1 MTLEIDQKKIPSES
15 GIYLFKNSDGGIIY
29 VGKAKSL
36 KDRVKSYFQNV
47 KQHSSKVSMMLRNA
61 ESIEY
66 ILTDTELEALI
77 LESSL
82 IKKHHPK
89 YNVLLKDD
97 KSYPYIRV
105 SLEEECPRVFLTRR
119 LGSKGSKYF
128 GPYTD
133 VFEIKRTLRH
143 LNQIF
148 GIRTCEDTK
157 FTRPRP
163 CLNYDIKRCSG
174 PCVGKI
180 TKDEYRINVELLL
193 MFLAGKSTE
202 LLTYLE
208 NKMHEHSMLK
218 EFELARV
225 YRDIAEGLK
234 ILADRQKMVL
244 SNRESMDIIAAYHEG
259 NEMIIQLLFIRA
271 GALISKSSYTF
282 TDGNSPSEV
291 IDSFLKQYYSRHE
304 IPPNIIISEDID
316 DRKII
321 ADWLSKE
328 ANDKVNLTV
337 PKKGEKYGL
346 MQLAIKNAKMSLD
359 EYRTRVEKNV
369 QSIKS
374 LKDELGLDK
383 LPNRIEAF
391 DISNISGKFACGSM
405 IVFVGGEP
413 KKSEYRRYGIKTVNG
428 IDDFAMMAEVVGR
441 RYLKHNL
448 PDLILI
454 DGGRGQLNAAL
465 SAMEKLGKTDI
476 EIIGLAKE
484 FEEIYLPGEAKPL
497 RISQNSLALH
507 LLQRVRDEAHRF
519 AVSYHKHLR
528 SKAMTG

>member
-1 MTLEIDQKKIPSES
+1 MPMQTDIKKAPQGPGVYI
-15 GIYLFKNSDGGIIY
+15 FKNSTEEVIY
-29 VGKAKSL
+29 VGKAKSIRT
-36 KDRVKSYFQNV
+36 RVKSYFQNTN
-47 KQHSSKVSMMLRNA
+47 QHTSKTGMMLKNA
-61 ESIEY
+61 ETIEY

-148 GIRTCEDTK
+148 GIRTCTDTK

-180 TKDEYRINVELLL
+180 TKDEYRKNVELLL
-193 MFLAGKSTE
+193 MFLAGKNTE
-202 LLTYLE
+202 LLAYLE
-208 NKMHEHSMLK
+208 NRMHEHSIKK

-225 YRDIAEGLK
+225 YRDIVEGLK
-234 ILADRQKMVL
+234 ILADRQKVVL
-244 SNRESMDIIAAYHEG
+244 SSRESMDIIAAYPEG
-259 NEMIIQLLFIRA
+259 NEMIVQMLFIRA

-282 TDGNSPSEV
+282 TGGNPPSVV

-304 IPPNIIISEDID
+304 IPKKIIVSEDIED
-316 DRKII
+316 KKII

-328 ANDKVNLTV
+328 AGDKVNLIV
-337 PKKGEKYGL
+337 PKKGEKHKL
-346 MQLAIKNAKMSLD
+346 VQLAIKNAKMSLD

-374 LKDELGLDK
+374 LKDELGLDM

-405 IVFVGGEP
+405 VVFVGGEP
-413 KKSEYRRYGIKTVNG
+413 KKSEYRRYGIKTVSC

-465 SAMEKLGKTDI
+465 SALEKLGKTDI

-484 FEEIYLPGEAKPL
+484 LEEIYMHGEVKPIRL
-497 RISQNSLALH
+497 EKDSCGLH
-507 LLQRVRDEAHRF
+507 LLERVRDEAHRF

>member
-1 MTLEIDQKKIPSES
+1 MSIEIDLKKIPSGS
-15 GIYLFKNSDGGIIY
+15 GVYFFKNSGGSIIY

-36 KDRVKSYFQNV
+36 KARVKSYFRNV
-47 KQHSSKVSMMLRNA
+47 KQHSSKVTMMMRNA

-77 LESSL
+77 LESNL
-82 IKKHHPK
+82 IKKNHPK
-89 YNVLLKDD
+89 YNILLKDD

-105 SLEEECPRVFLTRR
+105 SLEEEWPRVFLTRR
-119 LGSKGSKYF
+119 LGFKGSKYF

-133 VFEIKRTLRH
+133 VFEIKMTLRH

-148 GIRTCEDTK
+148 SVRTCEDAK
-157 FTRPRP
+157 FTRLRP

-180 TKDEYRINVELLL
+180 TKDEYRESVELLL
-193 MFLAGKSTE
+193 MFLTGKNDE
-202 LLTYLE
+202 LLNYIE
-208 NKMHEHSMLK
+208 SRMHEHSILK

-234 ILADRQKMVL
+234 LLADRQKVVL
-244 SNRESMDIIAAYHEG
+244 PGGESMDIIAAYSEL
-259 NEMIIQLLFIRA
+259 NETIVQMLFIRS

-282 TDGNSPSEV
+282 TDGNQPSEV

-304 IPPNIIISEDID
+304 IPQNIIVSEDID

-321 ADWLSKE
+321 GAWLSKE
-328 ANDKVNLTV
+328 AGEKVNLIV

-346 MQLAIKNAKMSLD
+346 VQLAMKNAKLSFD
-359 EYRTRVEKNV
+359 EYRTMVERNV

-374 LKDELGLDK
+374 LKDGLGLDK

-405 IVFVGGEP
+405 VVFVNGEP
-413 KKSEYRRYGIKTVNG
+413 KKSEYRRYGIKTVKG

-448 PDLILI
+448 PDLILV

-465 SAMEKLGKTDI
+465 SALEKLGKTDL

-484 FEEIYLPGEAKPL
+484 FEEIYLPDMAKPL
-497 RISQNSLALH
+497 RISPNSGALR

-519 AVSYHKHLR
+519 AVSYHRHLR
-528 SKAMTG
+528 SKAMSE